1 MSKISCGFFDAMAP
15 KWDKII
21 EIKKDK
27 IGHILDVAEIKEG
40 DHVLD
45 VGTGT
50 GVLVPYMADRIGPE
64 GKIDAVDISTAMLE
78 RANAKFGH
86 LPNVRFMLADVEE
99 DMLRDTYDCIMMY
112 CMYPHLVTP
121 YDTLEWLVKLNLNP
135 GGKIVIAFPESK
147 KGINGIHH
155 HNDGSVHTNH
165 LIDASLFQTELAVRN
180 LRVDYM
186 EDNENYYIVRITKDK

>member
-21 EIKKDK
+21 EVKKDK
-27 IGHILDVAEIKEG
+27 IGHILDVAELKEG

-86 LPNVRFMLADVEE
+86 MPNVRFMLADVEE
-99 DMLRDTYDCIMMY
+99 DMLHDIR
-112 CMYPHLVTP
+112 L
-121 YDTLEWLVKLNLNP
+121 
-135 GGKIVIAFPESK
+135 
-147 KGINGIHH
+147 
-155 HNDGSVHTNH
+155 HNDVLHVPPPCHTLRH
-165 LIDASLFQTELAVRN
+165 PGVACKTES
-180 LRVDYM
+180 
-186 EDNENYYIVRITKDK
+186 